1 MNLGERLYR
10 ERRKLGLS
18 QENLANQIDVSRQAV
33 SKWEQGA
40 SSPDLNNLVA
50 LSKALNVSI
59 DYLLGVD
66 KTSPKSNGS
75 QFKSTPLDDIFLLIK
90 FNWNKLGLVLA
101 SFGSF
106 IVIINLLLINKI
118 KNDMFIFEEPA
129 RGQFLQAT
137 KFSGFY
143 IIVIMGLTLSI
154 GGLVFYFLGKK
165 YIKK

>member
-10 ERRKLGLS
+10 ETRKLGLS
-18 QENLANQIDVSRQAV
+18 QENLANQIYVSRQAV

-50 LSKALNVSI
+50 LAKVLNVSI

-66 KTSPKSNGS
+66 KTSP
-75 QFKSTPLDDIFLLIK
+75 LDDILLLIK
-90 FNWNKLGLVLA
+90 FNWNKLGLVLG

-106 IVIINLLLINKI
+106 IVIINLLLINKV

-129 RGQFLQAT
+129 RGQFLQAA

>member
-10 ERRKLGLS
+10 ERKKLGLS

-50 LSKALNVSI
+50 LAKVLNVSI

-66 KTSPKSNGS
+66 KISPKSNGS
-75 QFKSTPLDDIFLLIK
+75 QFKPSPLDDILLLIK

-106 IVIINLLLINKI
+106 IILINLLLINKV

-129 RGQFLQAT
+129 RGQFLQAA

-143 IIVIMGLTLSI
+143 IILIVGLILSI
-154 GGLVFYFLGKK
+154 GGLIFYFLGKK